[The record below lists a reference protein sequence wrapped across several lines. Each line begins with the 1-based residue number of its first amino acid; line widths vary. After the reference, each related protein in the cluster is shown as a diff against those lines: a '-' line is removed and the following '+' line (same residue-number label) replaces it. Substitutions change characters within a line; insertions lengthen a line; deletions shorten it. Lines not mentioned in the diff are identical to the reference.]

1 MAAQLMWCT
10 GKLVSSDVNDVRNEL
25 APPFCAGDDREK
37 LDTRITQ
44 LLAGF
49 TRDIDRRRSVSRQW
63 YGRRFSQ
70 RTT

>member
-1 MAAQLMWCT
+1 MAAQLMW
-10 GKLVSSDVNDVRNEL
+10 GKGNLASNDVNDVRNEL
-25 APPFCAGDDREK
+25 VPSFCAGDDFEK
-37 LDTRITQ
+37 LNVRITQ

-49 TRDIDRRRSVSRQW
+49 TRDIDLRRSVSRQW

>member
-25 APPFCAGDDREK
+25 APPFCAGDDPEK
-37 LDTRITQ
+37 LDARITQ

-49 TRDIDRRRSVSRQW
+49 TRDVDRRRSVSRQW

-70 RTT
+70 QTT